1 MLSLLHTFAIFL
13 AAQGDANRAQLL
25 GTVYDPN
32 HAPIAGARL
41 KAVNVETAAAREAVS
56 DAAGR
61 YRLLQVDPGR
71 YRLAVESTGFAPATV
86 EGVVLSVG
94 SAVGVDVQL
103 QLQPVN
109 TTLDVGDTL
118 LNVALP
124 APSSVVQ
131 RNAIVNLPINGRRF
145 QDFGTLTPAVQVEPA
160 RQQLSFAGQR
170 GVNANVMLDG
180 ADYNQPFFG
189 GIRGGERSNFSFTIP
204 QSAIEEF
211 QVVVTG
217 YAAEYGRST
226 GGILNTITRSGG
238 NAVHGDAFY
247 QRRPSQWSGRNPI
260 VARRPSETL
269 QQYGGSAGGPVR
281 ANRLFWFAAFEQQ
294 RAETPR
300 QVLFAQLLNR
310 TPTAATQ
317 EALAFFRDEEQSFD
331 QTNRAWAL
339 TGRTD
344 AHFEGGHRLTV
355 RYNFSDSRERNAVST
370 GGALTPVTNTAVSN
384 EGTEKDRTHMG
395 TLQYTHLLSPHAV
408 NDVKFSGSY
417 EIRPRVANAE
427 TPTVTATPVG
437 SFGARNFLPTVQDD
451 LRYQVTDGLSVI
463 RGGHTMKFGVDYSR
477 ITTSQSFGLNQFG
490 AFTVTADVTRILTL
504 LSAAPGQNRFDGREV
519 TYARQI
525 GNLLADYGV
534 QQFAFYGQD
543 SYRLHRKVT
552 LDYGLRW
559 EGQWNP
565 QVEASNT
572 ALAEKVRGVRF
583 PNGAVLET
591 DRITNR
597 LNQWMPR
604 VGVALVP
611 FDGAR
616 KMVLRAHTGL
626 FYAATPLLLYSG
638 QTNNLRNPPGDV
650 SITLAPTAAQTVY
663 QQLLAVGVD
672 LNRTPLGSLP
682 VIPVETVQRAAA
694 LAAGGTA
701 RDPFAGIGLTMMA
714 SDFRNPRSYQA
725 GFGVEK
731 ELTGSLVAGVQW
743 NYVNTVHLHRNRDY
757 NLPAPV
763 IRAGDERP
771 IYGLRTQGRLR
782 PIATLGTITVRESS
796 ARSLYR
802 GMTVHGQY
810 RKKRLQLTAYYT
822 LSSSYSDDD
831 SERDASA
838 LNYDD
843 PSNFRPD
850 YGFSNLDAKHQF
862 TSNAMVRLPWGIE
875 TALIFRLRS
884 GAPMN
889 ARTLNDL
896 NEDLAGIDRPY
907 SAPGVPFARNSFRN
921 REVTFN
927 DLRVLRNF
935 GLGGET
941 RRLQLSVEL
950 FNMMGID
957 NVVYGPNASFY
968 GPGITDIGTAAPVD
982 PRFQR
987 LKLPDGT
994 YDANNQ
1000 QVGNPFQAQVGL
1012 RLFF

>member
-1 MLSLLHTFAIFL
+1 MSSLLLTFAILL

-25 GTVYDPN
+25 GTVYGPG
-32 HAPIAGARL
+32 HAPVVGAKL
-41 KAVNVETAAAREAVS
+41 TVVNVDTAAARDAVS

-61 YRLLQVDPGR
+61 YRVLQLDPGR
-71 YRLAVESTGFAPATV
+71 YRLTANAAGFAAASV

-103 QLQPVN
+103 QVQPVN
-109 TTLDVGDTL
+109 TVLDVVDTL

-124 APSSVVQ
+124 APSAVVQ

-226 GGILNTITRSGG
+226 GGILNAITRSGG
-238 NAVHGDAFY
+238 NSLHGDGFY

-260 VARRPSETL
+260 VDRRPSETL

-281 ANRLFWFAAFEQQ
+281 TNRLFWFAAFEQQ

-300 QVLFAQLLNR
+300 QVLFAQLLTR

-317 EALAFFRDEEQSFD
+317 EALAFFREQEQPFD
-331 QTNRAWAL
+331 QTNRASAVTW
-339 TGRTD
+339 RTD
-344 AHFEGGHRLTV
+344 AHLAGGHRLTL

-370 GGALTPVTNTAVSN
+370 GGALTPVTNSALSN

-395 TLQYTHLLSPHAV
+395 TLQYTHLLSPRAV
-408 NDVKFSGSY
+408 NDFKFSGSY

-427 TPTVTATPVG
+427 IPTVTATPVG

-463 RGGHTMKFGVDYSR
+463 RGAHTLKFGVDYSR

-504 LSAAPGQNRFDGREV
+504 LSTAPGQDRFDGREV

-565 QVEASNT
+565 RVEASNT
-572 ALAEKVRGVRF
+572 AVAEKLRGFRF

-591 DRITNR
+591 DRIANR

-604 VGVALVP
+604 LGVAFVP
-611 FDGAR
+611 FAGAR
-616 KMVLRAHTGL
+616 RMVIRAHTGL

-638 QTNNLRNPPGDV
+638 HTNNLRNPPGDV
-650 SITLAPTAAQTVY
+650 SITLAPTATQTVY

-701 RDPFAGIGLTMMA
+701 RDPFAGIGLTMMG
-714 SDFRNPRSYQA
+714 SDYRNPGSYQA

-731 ELTGSLVAGVQW
+731 EVTGSLVAGVQW

-763 IRAGDERP
+763 IRAGDGRAV
-771 IYGLRTQGRLR
+771 YGLRTQGRLR

-802 GMTVHGQY
+802 GMTVSGQY
-810 RKKRLQLTAYYT
+810 RKKRLQLSAFYT
-822 LSSSYSDDD
+822 LSSNYSDDD

-850 YGFSNLDAKHQF
+850 YGYSNLDAKHQF
-862 TSNAMVRLPWGIE
+862 TSNVLVQLPWGFE

-896 NEDLAGIDRPY
+896 NEDLSGIDRPY

-935 GLGGET
+935 GLGET
-941 RRLQLSVEL
+941 RRLQFSVEL
-950 FNMMGID
+950 FNMLGID
-957 NVVYGPNASFY
+957 NVVFGPNASFY
-968 GPGITDIGTAAPVD
+968 GPGITEIGTAAPVD

-1012 RLFF
+1012 RFFF